1 MNVLNSIKPRQV
13 AGFFVYRHLGL
24 VECNISIHSV
34 AILSFGET
42 YSSLS

>member
-1 MNVLNSIKPRQV
+1 MADENFEFPE
-13 AGFFVYRHLGL
+13 FFVYRHLGL
-24 VECNISIHSV
+24 VGCNISIHSV